1 MKYTEKIVEGSLLLT
16 ALSSILIILLILLFI
31 VNEGLPILSKVGIVD
46 FITGSV
52 WQPAPSGGT
61 YGIFPLI
68 IGTLAIT
75 ALSLVLGLPLGL
87 GCAILLSEVA
97 PQWSRDILK
106 PAIQTLA
113 GIPSVVYGF
122 FGLILIVPF
131 IMNNLGGSGVSV
143 LACGIVL
150 AIMILPTIISISEDA
165 LRSVPREYREGSL
178 AIGATKWQMIVGIVV
193 PAARSGIL
201 ASAILGMGRAIG
213 ETMAVWMVSGNTRAI
228 PTSLLSPVAPM
239 ASSIALEWNYASGD
253 HRTALFAIGIVLLAI
268 IMLLNLIVYMTGKE
282 RPVERI

>member
-1 MKYTEKIVEGSLLLT
+1 M
-16 ALSSILIILLILLFI
+16 LSI
-31 VNEGLPILSKVGIVD
+31 GAQRK
-46 FITGSV
+46 
-52 WQPAPSGGT
+52 APWG
-61 YGIFPLI
+61 
-68 IGTLAIT
+68 
-75 ALSLVLGLPLGL
+75 VLGQISTSSDEPGDAVTSSGL

-97 PQWSRDILK
+97 PRWSRDILK
-106 PAIQTLA
+106 PAIETLA

-131 IMNNLGGSGVSV
+131 IMNNLGGGGLSV

-165 LRSVPREYREGSL
+165 LRSVPREYREGAL
-178 AIGATKWQMIVGIVV
+178 AIGATKWQMITGIVV

-213 ETMAVWMVSGNTRAI
+213 ETMAVWMVSGNTRLV
-228 PTSLLSPVAPM
+228 PTSLLSSVAPM
-239 ASSIALEWNYASGD
+239 SSQIALEWNYASGD

-268 IMLLNLIVYMTGKE
+268 IMLLNLIVYWTSKE
-282 RPVERI
+282 RLVERV